1 MGDVGY
7 TTPHDKSY
15 EDELIEYC
23 LIEESYEVPI
33 SWFEF
38 FQKGI
43 IVSPYRRSTIDLS
56 KVEDIVPYRK
66 NEEEHREPDSYDYR
80 VLCDYIFVIYES
92 SRDIC
97 YCYEEYQERCE
108 NKGKSVYPW
117 SFDNEYPTH
126 AIGDEIFYRVRFA
139 L

>member
-1 MGDVGY
+1 M
-7 TTPHDKSY
+7 
-15 EDELIEYC
+15 
-23 LIEESYEVPI
+23 
-33 SWFEF
+33 
-38 FQKGI
+38 
-43 IVSPYRRSTIDLS
+43 
-56 KVEDIVPYRK
+56 EDIVPYRK